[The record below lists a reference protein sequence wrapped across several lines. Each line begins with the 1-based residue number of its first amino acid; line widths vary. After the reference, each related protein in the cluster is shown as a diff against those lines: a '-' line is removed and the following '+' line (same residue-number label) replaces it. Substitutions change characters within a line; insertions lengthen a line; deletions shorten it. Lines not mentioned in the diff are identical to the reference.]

1 MTECCPFHGSACV
14 SASPVRG
21 DEIGGREM
29 DSTARDCVKDRREL
43 AGGTG
48 RLDATVGGMLGQVQ
62 HR

>member
-1 MTECCPFHGSACV
+1 V